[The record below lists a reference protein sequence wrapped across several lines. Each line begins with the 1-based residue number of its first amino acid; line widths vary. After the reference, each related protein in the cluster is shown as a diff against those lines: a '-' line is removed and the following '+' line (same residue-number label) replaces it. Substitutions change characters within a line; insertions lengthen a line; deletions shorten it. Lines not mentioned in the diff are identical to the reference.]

1 MAGGWGAPIQA
12 AMAMPTPRNY
22 KSPNNPGAPVL
33 EQVASLKAVNADR
46 PVNVALPR
54 IGSEF
59 SMAGGK
65 AQEAAEYAFAMGKAF
80 GISKIQKRQS
90 SARARA
96 LSKAIERKTR
106 REGKDIAKRGRRA
119 GRYER
124 QSDYRTALNEA
135 RIRGIGPELF
145 KKARL

>member
-12 AMAMPTPRNY
+12 PMAMPTPRNAR
-22 KSPNNPGAPVL
+22 SANNPGAPEL
-33 EQVASLKAVNADR
+33 EAIASLKAINADR

-65 AQEAAEYAFAMGKAF
+65 AEEAAEQAFAMGKAF
-80 GISKIQKRQS
+80 NISRIQKRQS

-96 LSKAIERKTR
+96 LSKAIERQTR
-106 REGKDIAKRGRRA
+106 RQGKELAKRGRRA

-124 QSDYRTALNEA
+124 QGEYRTALNEA
-135 RIRGIGPELF
+135 RIRGIGTELF

>member
-12 AMAMPTPRNY
+12 PMAMPTPRNAR
-22 KSPNNPGAPVL
+22 SANNPGAPEL
-33 EQVASLKAVNADR
+33 EAIASLKAVNADR

-65 AQEAAEYAFAMGKAF
+65 AEEAAKYAQEMGTAFAY
-80 GISKIQKRQS
+80 SNLQKRQS

-96 LSKAIERKTR
+96 LSKAIERQTSR
-106 REGKDIAKRGRRA
+106 QGKEIAKRGRRA

-124 QSDYRTALNEA
+124 QADYRTALNEA

-145 KKARL
+145 KRARL

>member
-1 MAGGWGAPIQA
+1 MAGGWGAPIQLP
-12 AMAMPTPRNY
+12 MAMPTPRNA
-22 KSPNNPGAPVL
+22 KSPNNPGAPEL
-33 EQVASLKAVNADR
+33 EQVASLKGVNVSR

-65 AQEAAEYAFAMGKAF
+65 AEEAAEQAFAMGKAF
-80 GISKIQKRQS
+80 NISRIQKRQS

-96 LSKAIERKTR
+96 LSKAIERQTSR
-106 REGKDIAKRGRRA
+106 QGKEIAKRGRRA

-124 QSDYRTALNEA
+124 QADYRTALNEA
-135 RIRGIGPELF
+135 RISGIGPELF
-145 KKARL
+145 KRARL